1 MGTSR
6 DARKDWA
13 FIGLKP
19 CEASFGLQ
27 KIITF
32 LSFKKSQRSPK
43 GIKGGTVQSA
53 AKGLAVKHALGGDS
67 GPSVRGSR
75 GQGVSRARPT
85 RPCTS
90 PATTFCVTLGRSPSF
105 PEPWFTHLY
114 TRELHL
120 CFLRVPHL
128 IRAKGPREPIPCSPL
143 TSLILPHS
151 QSTVHMPGEP
161 TAEHPT
167 GKIHREALGGGG
179 GASPSM
185 SLERKGK

>member
-1 MGTSR
+1 MPLLCLFTDRCESRGPCSDGTPSVRHARKRREKAIVSDLGPQSPEQMGTSR
-6 DARKDWA
+6 DARKGRA

-53 AKGLAVKHALGGDS
+53 AKRLAVKHAVGGDS
-67 GPSVRGSR
+67 GLSIRASR
-75 GQGVSRARPT
+75 GQEVSRAGLT

-120 CFLRVPHL
+120 MLS
-128 IRAKGPREPIPCSPL
+128 KGPPL
-143 TSLILPHS
+143 G
-151 QSTVHMPGEP
+151 QG
-161 TAEHPT
+161 
-167 GKIHREALGGGG
+167 
-179 GASPSM
+179 
-185 SLERKGK
+185 